1 MEIWY
6 LDSGSLHGIPS
17 VMNYEQTIKQIIE
30 TTPSWEKDGGGIR
43 GRTIAPIISGT
54 SLSGGIAEFVP
65 QQFNQQKN
73 ETFQRAR
80 EPIAD
85 LALDGGGS
93 SGGGATIH
101 PFKIY
106 RRVEDEV
113 TEVKVE
119 SASSVYSGF
128 GSFTTTEITGLDFWT
143 AAAVGYV
150 IVVAEVSAG
159 GSVTSQEVLWG
170 QGSLGS
176 RITFSEEIQTGY
188 RFPIAYLYLDEND
201 SLRIRQLSFTDK
213 TLVTLC
219 VNGKSAT
226 YPIST

>member
-6 LDSGSLHGIPS
+6 LDSGSLHGVPS

-30 TTPSWEKDGGGIR
+30 TAPSWERDGGGVR
-43 GRTIAPIISGT
+43 GRTIAPIISGA

-73 ETFQRAR
+73 ETVQRAR

-85 LALDGGGS
+85 LTQIDRGGGD
-93 SGGGATIH
+93 TIIH

-106 RRVEDEV
+106 RRAEDGVE
-113 TEVKVE
+113 EVKVE

-128 GSFTTTEITGLDFWT
+128 DSFTSNAITGLDFWT

-159 GSVTSQEVLWG
+159 GTVTSQEILWG
-170 QGSLGS
+170 QDSLGT
-176 RITFSEEIQTGY
+176 RVTFEEDIQTGY
-188 RFPIAYLYLDEND
+188 RFPIAYLYLDANG
-201 SLRIRQLSFTDK
+201 SLKIRQLSFTDK
-213 TLVTLC
+213 TLVTVC
-219 VNGKSAT
+219 VDGKGAV
-226 YPIST
+226 YPISA

>member
-1 MEIWY
+1 
-6 LDSGSLHGIPS
+6 
-17 VMNYEQTIKQIIE
+17 MNYEQTIKQIIE
-30 TTPSWEKDGGGIR
+30 TAPSWEKDGGGIR

-85 LALDGGGS
+85 LTQIDRGGG
-93 SGGGATIH
+93 GEATIH

-143 AAAVGYV
+143 AALIGYV

-176 RITFSEEIQTGY
+176 RITFEEDTQTGY

-201 SLRIRQLSFTDK
+201 SLKIRQLSFTDK
-213 TLVTLC
+213 TLVTVC
-219 VNGKSAT
+219 VDGKGAV
-226 YPIST
+226 YPISA

>member
-1 MEIWY
+1 ME
-6 LDSGSLHGIPS
+6 
-17 VMNYEQTIKQIIE
+17 
-30 TTPSWEKDGGGIR
+30 
-43 GRTIAPIISGT
+43 
-54 SLSGGIAEFVP
+54 
-65 QQFNQQKN
+65 
-73 ETFQRAR
+73 
-80 EPIAD
+80 
-85 LALDGGGS
+85 
-93 SGGGATIH
+93 
-101 PFKIY
+101 
-106 RRVEDEV
+106 
-113 TEVKVE
+113 EVKVE

-176 RITFSEEIQTGY
+176 RITFSGEIQTGY

-213 TLVTLC
+213 TLVTVC
-219 VNGKSAT
+219 VDGKGAV
-226 YPIST
+226 YPISA